1 MVHCETTSEENDQS
15 LETLKDVI
23 NGSKKIIRLKG
34 NLKIGKNQ
42 ADTVDMAKQGK
53 NTLVQQSSGS
63 SFMKHI
69 RKSQESSTH
78 SDAFNNGV

>member
-1 MVHCETTSEENDQS
+1 MKTMVHCETTSEENDQS

-42 ADTVDMAKQGK
+42 ADIVDMAKQGK
-53 NTLVQQSSGS
+53 NTL
-63 SFMKHI
+63 I
-69 RKSQESSTH
+69 
-78 SDAFNNGV
+78 